1 MPLVFEDFPMLLLVL
16 CLCLFFATHLVRI
29 VAPGFRDAAIARL
42 GAGAWKGLYSVASI
56 VTLVLVIYAFGQAR
70 QVTGMLYYPPIWMSH
85 IALTLMLI
93 AMICLVASLLPPGH
107 IATKTKHPLVL
118 SVKIWALSHLLAN
131 GETSSVILFVSFL
144 AWGVV
149 MRIAL
154 KRRERAGLLVRPA
167 FVSARYDLV
176 AVVGGVALWAAFIF
190 KLHEWLIGV
199 QPLAL

>member
-1 MPLVFEDFPMLLLVL
+1 MLLLVL

-29 VAPGFRDAAIARL
+29 VAPGVRDAAIARL

-56 VTLVLVIYAFGQAR
+56 VTLVLVIYAFGEAR

-131 GETSSVILFVSFL
+131 GETSSVILFAAFL

-167 FVSARYDLV
+167 FVSARYDLI